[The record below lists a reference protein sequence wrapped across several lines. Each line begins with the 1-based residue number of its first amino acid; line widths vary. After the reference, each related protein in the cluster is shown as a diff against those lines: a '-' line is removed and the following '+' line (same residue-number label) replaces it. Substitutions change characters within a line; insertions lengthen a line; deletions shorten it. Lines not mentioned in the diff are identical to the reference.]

1 MANVI
6 RRWLGA
12 GFLGFAGVCMAG
24 LDWFGGLG
32 ANTGIFERRGREGYA
47 KDAKGIQKN
56 AKSSELDEGY
66 LEIIGMNF

>member
-1 MANVI
+1 
-6 RRWLGA
+6 
-12 GFLGFAGVCMAG
+12 MAG